1 MRLLLLLLLTFN
13 LLHAKKIALL
23 IGNSSYAKKGL
34 INPTNDIDLLARKLS
49 NPKLGFTVYKR
60 PNLTKSQMIEELRT
74 FYGQVDSNTIALI
87 YFSGHGVHS
96 TIDGKNYLIP
106 IGAFGSLLNESQLSD
121 VAVSDSYLLGSTDG
135 AKFSILLLDA
145 CRSNDFAKTRGD
157 KGLGQPQ
164 SGLKNDY
171 IISYATDVGKTAE
184 DGSTYSPYALALSHN
199 LLGNYPIEELFR
211 RVRKEVSTQT
221 RGTQYPLYK
230 PSFNERLCLTGLCTQ
245 KVVIPD
251 NSQELARLRA
261 ENERLKNQ
269 RSRRVVDEVVVEP
282 RTYSTKGIT
291 TIDGLMYQNQPFSS
305 QDESNYK
312 DNKNGGRVWDWKG
325 AKKYCQ
331 DLTLGGYSGW
341 RLPNRAE
348 LMKIGNIKL
357 YNYDNYDN
365 YDNWKKWFDK
375 NRHRRLKGTKNSHF
389 VKQEF
394 IENMSMK
401 YSGFWTSES
410 KDSSYAWDV
419 SFINGNDY
427 WRNKT
432 YQFYAL
438 CVR

>member
-1 MRLLLLLLLTFN
+1 MRFILLLLLTFN
-13 LLHAKKIALL
+13 LLYAKKIALL

-60 PNLTKSQMIEELRT
+60 ANLTKSQMIEELRT
-74 FYGQVDSNTIALI
+74 FYGQIDSNTIALI

-106 IGAFGSLLNESQLSD
+106 IGAFGSLFNESQLSD

-221 RGTQYPLYK
+221 RGNQYPLYK
-230 PSFNERLCLTGLCTQ
+230 PSFNERLCLTSLCTQ

-269 RSRRVVDEVVVEP
+269 RSQRVVEEVVVEP
-282 RTYSTKGIT
+282 RTHSTKGIT
-291 TIDGLMYQNQPFSS
+291 TIDGLMYQNQPFTK
-305 QDESNYK
+305 EYI
-312 DNKNGGRVWDWKG
+312 WKE
-325 AKKYCQ
+325 AKGYCQ
-331 DLTLGGYSGW
+331 DLTLGGYTNW

-348 LMKIGNIKL
+348 LNKISNIKM
-357 YNYDNYDN
+357 YGKYDSGWSDWY
-365 YDNWKKWFDK
+365 DK
-375 NRHRRLKGTKNSHF
+375 NEYRRLKGSKGKELF
-389 VKQEF
+389 VREEF
-394 IENMSMK
+394 LESMQRGY
-401 YSGFWTSES
+401 YSYFWTLEK
-410 KDSSYAWDV
+410 KDSSSSWVVNFDDGDDDWSKHSNTHYV
-419 SFINGNDY
+419 
-427 WRNKT
+427 
-432 YQFYAL
+432 L